1 MNYSNIISKTA
12 SDRNGV
18 KLGKIIRIE
27 NLIGK
32 TIKKPKPYAIVQVKR
47 FLRRE
52 IHAPIDLEKVFEEQ
66 EDQVLFDISKEDFD
80 AEIKRVKILRKERET
95 YDGFVPLGSNMYM
108 HGNPDMRPKPRR
120 KKR

>member
-1 MNYSNIISKTA
+1 
-12 SDRNGV
+12 
-18 KLGKIIRIE
+18 
-27 NLIGK
+27 LIGK